1 MNSTK
6 VASGRCCP
14 APAHQLQ
21 AQLAAAAGHDQRTQ
35 RAHRA
40 AFGGRG
46 HAQED
51 GAQHQ
56 EDQHQRRDQH
66 EGDALGQPR
75 QQAHAVSE
83 LVDQRQGERQAAM
96 TRSST

>member
-6 VASGRCCP
+6 VAS
-14 APAHQLQ
+14 
-21 AQLAAAAGHDQRTQ
+21 LAVLSSAWFSSLKLSLRRPTGHDQRAQ
-35 RAHRA
+35 RAHGA

-66 EGDALGQPR
+66 EGHLLGQAR
-75 QQAHAVSE
+75 QQAHA
-83 LVDQRQGERQAAM
+83 R
-96 TRSST
+96 